1 MSEEK
6 KEETKNKPAK
16 KTSNKKLAA
25 IQVRGLIGSKKGV
38 KDTMKML
45 NLQKKHSLIIIEDTK
60 ANRGML
66 KKCTDYITYG
76 EVDEATVKKVKKERD
91 KGKKY
96 FNLHPPRGGFNPRG
110 IKKHFNQN
118 GALGYR
124 GEAIKDLIMKMV

>member
-1 MSEEK
+1 MSKEEK
-6 KEETKNKPAK
+6 AKPKEAK
-16 KTSNKKLAA
+16 KENKSQKLAA
-25 IQVRGLIGSKKGV
+25 IQVRGLIGAKQKV

-45 NLQKKHSLIIIEDTK
+45 NLQKKHSLVIIDDNK
-60 ANRGML
+60 VNRGML
-66 KKCTDYITYG
+66 KKCTDYITFG
-76 EVDEATVKKVKKERD
+76 EVDSETIKKVKKERD

-124 GEAIKDLIMKMV
+124 GDAIKELIMKMM

>member
-1 MSEEK
+1 MSKEEK
-6 KEETKNKPAK
+6 AKPKKAK
-16 KTSNKKLAA
+16 KENNSQKLAA
-25 IQVRGLIGSKKGV
+25 IQVRGLIGAKQKV

-45 NLQKKHSLIIIEDTK
+45 NLQKKHSLVIIDDNK
-60 ANRGML
+60 VNRGML
-66 KKCTDYITYG
+66 KKCTDYITFG
-76 EVDEATVKKVKKERD
+76 EVDSETIKKVKKERD

-124 GEAIKDLIMKMV
+124 GDAIKELIMKMM

>member
-1 MSEEK
+1 MSKETEK
-6 KEETKNKPAK
+6 KESK
-16 KTSNKKLAA
+16 SQKLAA
-25 IQVRGLIGSKKGV
+25 IQVRGLIGAKQKV

-45 NLQKKHSLIIIEDTK
+45 NLQKKHSLVIIDDNK
-60 ANRGML
+60 VNRGML
-66 KKCTDYITYG
+66 KKCTDYITFG
-76 EVDEATVKKVKKERD
+76 EVDSETIKKVKKERD